1 MLKFPQFKKFLKKY
15 KKTID
20 IVLKL
25 CYTIFVSLIKTLRIR
40 TRKEKG
46 MKLSEIAVV
55 IAAVGSLLS
64 GTASMIIALKKE
76 PQEHKRHKA
85 RRFK

>member
-1 MLKFPQFKKFLKKY
+1 
-15 KKTID
+15 
-20 IVLKL
+20 
-25 CYTIFVSLIKTLRIR
+25 
-40 TRKEKG
+40 

-76 PQEHKRHKA
+76 PQERKPNKA
-85 RRFK
+85 KRFK

>member
-1 MLKFPQFKKFLKKY
+1 
-15 KKTID
+15 
-20 IVLKL
+20 
-25 CYTIFVSLIKTLRIR
+25 
-40 TRKEKG
+40 

-76 PQEHKRHKA
+76 PDEHKQRKA
-85 RRFK
+85 KRFKQALMVAEGASPLATVSITYLIKR

>member
-1 MLKFPQFKKFLKKY
+1 MKKFFKKIT
-15 KKTID
+15 KTID
-20 IVLKL
+20 IVSIL
-25 CYTIFVSLIKTLRIR
+25 CYTIFVRLIKTLQIR

-76 PQEHKRHKA
+76 PQERKPNKA
-85 RRFK
+85 KRFK